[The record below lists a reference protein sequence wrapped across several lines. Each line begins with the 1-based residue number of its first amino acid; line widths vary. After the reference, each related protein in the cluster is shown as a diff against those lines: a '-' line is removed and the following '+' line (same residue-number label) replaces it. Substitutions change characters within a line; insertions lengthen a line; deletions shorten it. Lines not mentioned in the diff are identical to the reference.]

1 MLNATKQ
8 CLYYEEDLKVI
19 MNIEKHD
26 ELHKQAAAA
35 GRDGDLLL
43 SERFYR
49 DILQDNPLDAVANHN
64 LGVIAISDKRVCE
77 ASSLFK
83 AAIDIN
89 PYSEHFWSSYIESM
103 IMTGNFEEA
112 NRNLEFGKKRGI
124 SENLFSELQEKLS
137 SEKGRNP
144 SLEAPSAEDL
154 KSLVDHFNN
163 DRFNDAEV
171 LATSIS
177 QSFPRHHLAWQV
189 LGAVFSQSGRMEDAL
204 NVHEVALDL
213 IPEDAGALF
222 NVGFSLYKLGR
233 LNEASK
239 KYGEAIKFNPDYI
252 DAHFNLGVTLQ
263 EMEKLKDAK
272 SYYKET
278 VRLDPDHI
286 GAHNNL
292 GNVLKDLGEY
302 EEAAKAYRRI
312 IELDPENSQ
321 ALYNLSL
328 ATSEF
333 GSLEEAETTYRAAI
347 KAKPNFALAHNNLAV
362 TLKDLGKFGE
372 AEESYRQAIKFKP
385 DFDQAHFNLADLLGR
400 AGKYEAA
407 QVSFKQSIAIN
418 PKYVNAFHNRNFF
431 LNYTTDNSPKE
442 IYQIH
447 MDFEKQFG
455 GLDRRTSLNL
465 PDFMSA
471 KKPLRVGYVSGD
483 LRNHSVA
490 YFLLPILEKHNSEH
504 VEIFCYYNNNVNNQ
518 MTDRLR
524 SASDHW
530 RSVYK
535 VSDEDT
541 VELIKNDNIDIL
553 VDLSGHSDKNRLLV
567 FAQKP
572 APIQVTWLGYPN
584 TTGLSAI
591 DYRLTDLVADP
602 VGIADDLH
610 SEELMRLPDGFL
622 CYKGDLTVPPSKV
635 LPSKKNGFTTFGSFN
650 NFSKMSPQVIKVWA
664 DILHKVP
671 NSKLILKSSN
681 EVFDEKDYLK
691 LFLEEGIS
699 KDRVE
704 IYGRLANY
712 QDHLNLYNL
721 IDICLDTFPYN
732 GATTTC
738 EALWMGVPVIALLGD
753 RHVGRVG
760 ASILNSAGLKDFVAE
775 DSDAYIDLATEYAG
789 NEDYLENLRLSLRQK
804 IQSSSLCDA
813 DTAARSLETAYKEM
827 WNRYLK
833 ESA

>member
-1 MLNATKQ
+1 MQDIDLVTDSKQSFAERRKKRLEDKKRKRANKYHLTATNTPSEIDLARLFQ
-8 CLYYEEDLKVI
+8 LY
-19 MNIEKHD
+19 
-26 ELHKQAAAA
+26 QA
-35 GRDGDLLL
+35 GDL
-43 SERFYR
+43 
-49 DILQDNPLDAVANHN
+49 DAAIN
-64 LGVIAISDKRVCE
+64 LGVSISNK
-77 ASSLFK
+77 FP
-83 AAIDIN
+83 N
-89 PYSEHFWSSYIESM
+89 HPYSW
-103 IMTGNFEEA
+103 
-112 NRNLEFGKKRGI
+112 K
-124 SENLFSELQEKLS
+124 
-137 SEKGRNP
+137 
-144 SLEAPSAEDL
+144 
-154 KSLVDHFNN
+154 
-163 DRFNDAEV
+163 
-171 LATSIS
+171 
-177 QSFPRHHLAWQV
+177 V
-189 LGAVFSQSGRMEDAL
+189 LGAVYGRVG
-204 NVHEVALDL
+204 NVSESITSNKKSVSLSPQDSEAHNLL
-213 IPEDAGALF
+213 GI
-222 NVGFSLYKLGR
+222 SLYDAKKFADA
-233 LNEASK
+233 EASFRN
-239 KYGEAIKFNPDYI
+239 AIALRSEFAK
-252 DAHFNLGVTLQ
+252 AHSNLGLTLK
-263 EMEKLKDAK
+263 EMDRLTDAEISCRNATTLKS
-272 SYYKET
+272 SYAEGH
-278 VRLDPDHI
+278 L
-286 GAHNNL
+286 NL
-292 GNVLKDLGEY
+292 GLVLHSLEKFVEAEDSFRCAISLQPKLALAYSNLGLTLFEMNRLRDA
-302 EEAAKAYRRI
+302 EMSCRHALML
-312 IELDPENSQ
+312 ELDNAQ
-321 ALYNLSL
+321 
-328 ATSEF
+328 
-333 GSLEEAETTYRAAI
+333 
-347 KAKPNFALAHNNLAV
+347 AHNNLAII
-362 TLKDLGKFGE
+362 LQQLRRFDE

-385 DFDQAHFNLADLLGR
+385 DFDQGYSNLAKMFATCGNH
-400 AGKYEAA
+400 KEA
-407 QVSFKQSIAIN
+407 QVSFKQAIAIN
-418 PKYVNAFHNRNFF
+418 PEDDTTHSHRNFF
-431 LNYTTDNSPKE
+431 LNYTTDNSPQE

-455 GLDRRTSLNL
+455 GLDRRTPLNL

-699 KDRVE
+699 KNRVE

-827 WNRYLK
+827 WNRYVK
-833 ESA
+833 ESV